1 MPLLGLDKNS
11 QARSIMPHHPHLWN
25 CLAALLGVFLSLD
38 PVTCLDTSQSR
49 PNFLLLLA
57 DDLGIGDV
65 GCYGN
70 STIRT
75 PNID

>member
-1 MPLLGLDKNS
+1 MTCPMRFRN
-11 QARSIMPHHPHLWN
+11 R
-25 CLAALLGVFLSLD
+25 LAALLGVFLSLE
-38 PVTCLDTSQSR
+38 PVTCLDTAQSR

-70 STIRT
+70 STIR
-75 PNID
+75 